1 MNVLEVNALRQL
13 STIMYLWHSISS
25 ENRIIFIF
33 IVFWKIIFHNKMFR
47 VICSTY
53 LTNILDFGTMTQ
65 LKVTLPIILPE
76 PYVLMHGFRN
86 IGQFFRNAGP
96 CSQNEVK

>member
-1 MNVLEVNALRQL
+1 
-13 STIMYLWHSISS
+13 
-25 ENRIIFIF
+25 
-33 IVFWKIIFHNKMFR
+33 MFR

-76 PYVLMHGFRN
+76 HMYLGMDFGTLVNFSVMRAHVARM
-86 IGQFFRNAGP
+86 R
-96 CSQNEVK
+96 

>member
-1 MNVLEVNALRQL
+1 
-13 STIMYLWHSISS
+13 
-25 ENRIIFIF
+25 
-33 IVFWKIIFHNKMFR
+33 MFR

-76 PYVLMHGFRN
+76 HIYLGMDFGTLVNYSVMRAHVARM
-86 IGQFFRNAGP
+86 R
-96 CSQNEVK
+96 